1 MKTTVKTELNGKE
14 KVDKTSFIKTWINDE
29 NIRKYDFLTFTPP
42 PLKHD
47 LSDYNTWS
55 GFDNDKKPIPAN
67 FNVDDNEYIK
77 RFIEYVYNLIGGREY
92 YANYIISWIANI
104 VQYPAYRSKLE

>member
-1 MKTTVKTELNGKE
+1 MINLHLLRLGL
-14 KVDKTSFIKTWINDE
+14 IINDE
-29 NIRKYDFLTFTPP
+29 NIRKSDFLTFTPP

-67 FNVDDNEYIK
+67 LNPETSEYVIRFKEYI
-77 RFIEYVYNLIGGREY
+77 FNLLRGRR
-92 YANYIISWIANI
+92 
-104 VQYPAYRSKLE
+104 RS